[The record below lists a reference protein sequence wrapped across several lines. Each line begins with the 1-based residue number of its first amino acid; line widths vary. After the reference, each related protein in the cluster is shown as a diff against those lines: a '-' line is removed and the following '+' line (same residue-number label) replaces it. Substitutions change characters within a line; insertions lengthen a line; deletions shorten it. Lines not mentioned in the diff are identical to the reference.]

1 MNEKN
6 HSEIGK
12 ALNHVLRPM
21 LAAFV
26 QKNLAQ
32 HFGANNWWQRGVLEE
47 LYPEQKRFL
56 PASGTYEELTER
68 LDVGLSALLIDIH
81 WRDIFSLK
89 MPRNAFNWV
98 KELKSI
104 RNAWAHDSESFDD
117 ATTVRALDTMALI
130 SEQFDAET
138 TEQLRAM
145 WSAKLNRQPE
155 PAAVVNQREEIFTT
169 TSNLKSWRDVIAPHP
184 DVAQGRYKQAEFAAD
199 LAQVVR
205 GEGSSEYVN
214 PVEFFSRTYLTS
226 GLKNLLVE
234 TLRRLTSGDGEP
246 VIQLKTSFGGGKT
259 HSLLALY
266 HLFGGKIQAVQ
277 SSAVREIL
285 NAAQVEFLPKV
296 HTAVVVGT
304 WTNPLK
310 STLWGEIAARLARS
324 TGKPELYELI
334 RENEEKKISPG
345 VETLREI
352 FNAASPCLILI
363 DEVVAYGRKLQ
374 KGEIDG
380 GTFGNLMS
388 FIQELTEAAK
398 ASQNC
403 AVVVSIPESDAEI
416 GDGEFEQQLGRQVL
430 RQVEHYF
437 GRIEFV
443 WESAT
448 PVEGYEIVRRRLFK
462 TCNDNQAREETCS
475 AFFSMYINNT
485 NDFPNES
492 RQNNYREKL
501 LTCYPIHPKLF
512 DYLYDKWTSLE
523 GFQKTR
529 GVLRLMAKV
538 IHRLWSQNDQ
548 SALIMPGNVP
558 LNFAPVRAELAKYF
572 KGNWDSIINSEV
584 DGDESK
590 PYELDGNNP
599 RFGRLNAARKIS
611 RTIFI
616 GTAPGTRRN
625 EMSGIDESEIRLGTI
640 QPQDLN
646 SIAVFN
652 DALTKLKANLYYL
665 YSQNTRLWF
674 GVNPTLRKLV
684 DDKLEQFSDDD
695 IDYEIEQR
703 LSTWRKL
710 SWLAI
715 HICPKTSADIADEQN
730 ARLVILAPKYT
741 FDDRQQ
747 KNPALTFAE
756 NILNTRGTIPRK
768 YKNTLLFLAPDSDKL
783 TELKKTVREFKAWSE
798 VIDEADRLNLDRVQL
813 VDAESNRKST
823 EKNFAMKISQ
833 AYCQLF
839 APDNFGEADMTIL
852 KWFFA
857 EIDCTT
863 EDNISATAEKF
874 SNSEMLLKSL
884 GHEKLKNLLD
894 KFIWRERD
902 AVKLNQLWE
911 YFTTYYYMPRLTGK
925 SVLLETVRKGVAEK
939 TFALSDD
946 EDLTHE
952 LKFGDISLRE
962 ILPESFLVKSSVA
975 QKLLDEKNK
984 RDEPVES
991 SLKVPPDTVEPEP
1004 PIEQPAK
1011 SLSKYFSMDV
1021 ELDKTRLNKSFN
1033 ACIDE
1038 VASYLM
1044 HLPNVSVSIRLAVNI
1059 SAPEGIPEDL
1069 QEVISE
1075 NCHTLKI
1082 RNFYFEN

>member
-6 HSEIGK
+6 HSDIGK
-12 ALNHVLRPM
+12 AMNFILRPM
-21 LAAFV
+21 LSAFV
-26 QKNLAQ
+26 AQKLSQ
-32 HFGANNWWQRGVLEE
+32 HFGTENWWQRGVLDV
-47 LYPEQKRFL
+47 LYPDQKRFL
-56 PASGTYEELTER
+56 PTAGTYEELTDA
-68 LDVGLSALLIDIH
+68 LDMQLCILLIDIH
-81 WRDIFSLK
+81 WREIFSVGLS
-89 MPRNAFNWV
+89 RNYFHYI
-98 KELKSI
+98 KELKGI
-104 RNAWAHDSESFDD
+104 RNTWAHEPNSFDD

-145 WSAKLNRQPE
+145 WNAKLNRKTE
-155 PAAVVNQREEIFTT
+155 AVAVEVPREEIFTS
-169 TSNLKSWRDVIAPHP
+169 TSNLKSWRDVIEPHP
-184 DVAQGRYKQAEFAAD
+184 DVAKGRYKQAEFAAD

-205 GEGSSEYVN
+205 GEGSSEYLN

-285 NAAQVEFLPKV
+285 SAAQVEFLPKV
-296 HTAVVVGT
+296 NTAVIVGT

-310 STLWGEIAARLARS
+310 STLWGEMAAQLARS
-324 TGKPELYELI
+324 TSKPEIYELI
-334 RENEEKKISPG
+334 RENDEKKIAPG
-345 VETLREI
+345 VETLRKI

-374 KGEIDG
+374 QGEVDG
-380 GTFGNLMS
+380 GTFGNLLS

-398 ASQNC
+398 ASQNT
-403 AVVVSIPESDAEI
+403 AVVVSIPESDAEV
-416 GDGEFEQQLGRQVL
+416 GDELGRQVL
-430 RQVEHYF
+430 KQVEHYF

-475 AFFSMYINNT
+475 AFFSMYVNNT

-529 GVLRLMAKV
+529 GVLRLMANV
-538 IHRLWSQNDQ
+538 VHYLWSKNDP

-558 LNFAPVRAELAKYF
+558 LDFAPVRAELAKYF

-584 DGDESK
+584 DGEESK
-590 PYELDGNNP
+590 PYELDSNNQ
-599 RFGRLNAARKIS
+599 RFGRLNATRKIS
-611 RTIFI
+611 RTIFM
-616 GTAPGTRRN
+616 GTAPGNRRN
-625 EMSGIDESEIRLGTI
+625 EMSGIEENEIRLGTI
-640 QPQDLN
+640 QPQDVD

-695 IDYEIEQR
+695 IEYAIEQR
-703 LSTWRKL
+703 LRTWRKP
-710 SWLAI
+710 SWLAV
-715 HICPKTSADIADEQN
+715 HFCPKTSADVVDEQN
-730 ARLVILAPKYT
+730 ARLVILAPKYA
-741 FDDRQQ
+741 FNEKQSD
-747 KNPALTFAE
+747 NPALTFAE

-768 YKNTLLFLAPDSDKL
+768 YKNTLLFLAADSDKL
-783 TELKKTVREFKAWSE
+783 SVLKKNVREFKAWSE
-798 VIDEADRLNLDRVQL
+798 VIEEADRLNLDRVQL
-813 VDAESNRKST
+813 VDAESNRKSA
-823 EKNFAMKISQ
+823 EKNFIMKISQ

-839 APDNFGEADMTIL
+839 APDNFGEIDMTVL

-857 EIDCTT
+857 EIDCTA

-874 SNSEMLLKSL
+874 SSSEMLLKSL

-894 KFIWRERD
+894 KFIWCERD
-902 AVKLNQLWE
+902 AVNLKQLWE
-911 YFTTYYYMPRLTGK
+911 YFTTYYYMPRLTDK

-939 TFALSDD
+939 TFALSNDN
-946 EDLTHE
+946 DLTHE
-952 LKFGDISLRE
+952 LKFGDAFDKEVSMENFI
-962 ILPESFLVKSSVA
+962 VKSSVA
-975 QKLLDEKNK
+975 QKLLAEENK
-984 RDEPVES
+984 RDEFIES
-991 SLKVPPDTVEPEP
+991 SPKILPDTVEPEP
-1004 PIEQPAK
+1004 PIEQLPK
-1011 SLSKYFSMDV
+1011 LLSKHFSMDV

-1033 ACIDE
+1033 TYIDE
-1038 VASYLM
+1038 ITSYLM
-1044 HLPNVSVSIRLAVNI
+1044 HLPNISVSIRLAVNI

-1069 QEVISE
+1069 KEVISE
-1075 NCHTLKI
+1075 NCRTLKVK
-1082 RNFYFEN
+1082 NFYFES

>member
-6 HSEIGK
+6 HSDIGR

-26 QKNLAQ
+26 QKKLAR
-32 HFGANNWWQRGVLEE
+32 HFGTDSWWQRGVLDV

-56 PASGTYEELTER
+56 PAAGTYEELTDA
-68 LDVGLSALLIDIH
+68 LDMQLCILLIDIH
-81 WRDIFSLK
+81 WREIFSVGLS
-89 MPRNAFNWV
+89 RNYFHYV
-98 KELKSI
+98 KELKGI
-104 RNAWAHDSESFDD
+104 RNAWAHEPDSFDD
-117 ATTVRALDTMALI
+117 AATVRALDTMALI

-145 WSAKLNRQPE
+145 WNAKLNRQPE
-155 PAAVVNQREEIFTT
+155 PVEVVKPVQEPLLI
-169 TSNLKSWRDVIAPHP
+169 TSNLKSWRDVIEPHT

-296 HTAVVVGT
+296 HTAVIVGT

-310 STLWGEIAARLARS
+310 STLWGEIAEQLARS

-334 RENEEKKISPG
+334 RENDEKKTAPG

-374 KGEIDG
+374 QGEIDG
-380 GTFGNLMS
+380 GTFGNLLS

-398 ASQNC
+398 ASKNS
-403 AVVVSIPESDAEI
+403 AVVVSIPESDAEV
-416 GDGEFEQQLGRQVL
+416 GDELGRQVL
-430 RQVEHYF
+430 KQVEHYF

-475 AFFSMYINNT
+475 AFFSMYINNA

-501 LTCYPIHPKLF
+501 LACYPIHPKLF

-529 GVLRLMAKV
+529 GVLRLMANV
-538 IHRLWSQNDQ
+538 IHFLWSQNDQ

-572 KGNWDSIINSEV
+572 KGNWDAIINSEV

-611 RTIFI
+611 RTIFM
-616 GTAPGTRRN
+616 GTAPGSRRN
-625 EMSGIDESEIRLGTI
+625 EMSGIEESEIRLGTI
-640 QPQDLN
+640 QPQDLD

-695 IDYEIEQR
+695 IEYTIEQR
-703 LSTWRKL
+703 LRMWRKS
-710 SWLAI
+710 SWSAVLF
-715 HICPKTSADIADEQN
+715 CPKTSADVVDEQN
-730 ARLVILAPKYT
+730 ARLVILAPKYA
-741 FDDRQQ
+741 FNDRQPS
-747 KNPALTFAE
+747 NPALTFAE
-756 NILNTRGTIPRK
+756 NILNTRGTVPRK
-768 YKNTLLFLAPDSDKL
+768 HKNTLLFLAADSDKL
-783 TELKKTVREFKAWSE
+783 SVLKKTVREFKAWSE
-798 VIDEADRLNLDRVQL
+798 VIDEADQLNLDRVQL
-813 VDAESNRKST
+813 VDAKSNRESAK
-823 EKNFAMKISQ
+823 KDFAMKISQ

-839 APDNFGEADMTIL
+839 TPDNFGESDMTTL

-857 EIDCTT
+857 EIDCTN

-874 SNSEMLLKSL
+874 SSNEKLLQSL

-911 YFTTYYYMPRLTGK
+911 YFTTYYYMPRLTDK

-962 ILPESFLVKSSVA
+962 ISIESFIVKSFVA
-975 QKLLDEKNK
+975 QNLLDEKNK
-984 RDEPVES
+984 HDNSNKVSGKVSLESDEFNTSPVEHREET
-991 SLKVPPDTVEPEP
+991 K
-1004 PIEQPAK
+1004 QPAK
-1011 SLSKYFSMDV
+1011 HFSMDV
-1021 ELDKTRLNKSFN
+1021 ELDKTRLSKSFN
-1033 ACIDE
+1033 AYIDE

-1044 HLPNVSVSIRLAVNI
+1044 HLPNISVSIRLAINI

-1069 QEVISE
+1069 KEVISE
-1075 NCHTLKI
+1075 NCHTLKV

>member
-6 HSEIGK
+6 HSDIGR
-12 ALNHVLRPM
+12 AMSFVLRPM

-26 QKNLAQ
+26 QKNLAR
-32 HFGANNWWQRGVLEE
+32 HFGADNWWQRGVLEVLRDE
-47 LYPEQKRFL
+47 KKRNL
-56 PASGTYEELTER
+56 PTAGTYEELTDK
-68 LDVGLSALLIDIH
+68 LDIQLCLLLIEIH
-81 WRDIFSLK
+81 WREIFSLNA
-89 MPRNAFNWV
+89 PRDYFNWI
-98 KELKSI
+98 KELQSI
-104 RNAWAHDSESFDD
+104 RNRWAHEQSSFDD
-117 ATTVRALDTMALI
+117 STTIRALDTMAQI
-130 SEQFDAET
+130 SKSIDAET

-145 WSAKLNRQPE
+145 WNAKLNRQSKPAQVIKPVQE
-155 PAAVVNQREEIFTT
+155 PLSVK
-169 TSNLKSWRDVIAPHP
+169 SNLKSWRDVIEPHP
-184 DVAQGRYKQAEFAAD
+184 DVAHGRYKQAEFAAD

-214 PVEFFSRTYLTS
+214 PVEFFSRTYLTG

-234 TLRRLTSGDGEP
+234 ALRRLTSGDGEP

-266 HLFGGKIQAVQ
+266 HLFDGKIQAVQ

-285 NAAQVEFLPKV
+285 DAAQVEFLPKV
-296 HTAVVVGT
+296 HTAVIVGT
-304 WTNPLK
+304 WENPLK
-310 STLWGEIAARLARS
+310 KTLWGEIAAQLARS

-334 RENEEKKISPG
+334 RENDEKKISPG
-345 VETLREI
+345 VELLKQL
-352 FNAASPCLILI
+352 FDGAGACLILI
-363 DEVVAYGRKLQ
+363 DELVAYGRKLQ
-374 KGEIDG
+374 QGEVNG

-398 ASQNC
+398 ASKNC
-403 AVVVSIPESDAEI
+403 AVVVSIPESDAEV
-416 GDGEFEQQLGRQVL
+416 GGKLGRQVL
-430 RQVEHYF
+430 KQVEHYF

-462 TCNDNQAREETCS
+462 PCNDNQAREETCS
-475 AFFSMYINNT
+475 AFFSMYVNNT

-501 LTCYPIHPKLF
+501 LACYPIHPKLF
-512 DYLYDKWTSLE
+512 EYLYDKWTSLE
-523 GFQKTR
+523 NFQKTR
-529 GVLRLMAKV
+529 GVLRLMANV
-538 IHRLWSQNDQ
+538 IHCLWSQSDQ

-572 KGNWDSIINSEV
+572 KGNWDAIINSEV

-611 RTIFI
+611 RTIFM
-616 GTAPGTRRN
+616 GTAPGSRRN
-625 EMSGIDESEIRLGTI
+625 EMSGIDESEIRMGTI

-646 SIAVFN
+646 SVAVFN

-665 YSQNTRLWF
+665 YSKGNRFWF

-684 DDKLEQFSDDD
+684 DDKLEKFSDDD

-703 LSTWRKL
+703 LRTWRTP
-710 SWLAI
+710 SWSSV
-715 HICPKTSADIADEQN
+715 HFCPKTSADVVDEQN
-730 ARLVILAPKYT
+730 ARLVILAPKYA
-741 FDDRQQ
+741 FDERQPD
-747 KNPALTFAE
+747 NPALVFAE
-756 NILNTRGTIPRK
+756 TILNTRGTVPRK
-768 YKNTLLFLAPDSDKL
+768 YKNTLLFLAADSDKL
-783 TELKKTVREFKAWSE
+783 SVLKKTVREFKAWDE
-798 VIDEADRLNLDRVQL
+798 VIGEADQLNLDRVQL
-813 VDAESNRKST
+813 VDAKNNRESSK
-823 EKNFAMKISQ
+823 KIFAMKISQ

-839 APDNFGEADMTIL
+839 APYNFGEADMTVL

-863 EDNISATAEKF
+863 EDNISATTEKF
-874 SNSEMLLKSL
+874 SSSEMLLKSL
-884 GHEKLKNLLD
+884 GNEKLKNLLD

-911 YFTTYYYMPRLTGK
+911 YFTTYYYMPRLTDK

-946 EDLTHE
+946 EDFTHE

-962 ILPESFLVKSSVA
+962 ISTESFLVKSSVA
-975 QKLLDEKNK
+975 QEQ
-984 RDEPVES
+984 
-991 SLKVPPDTVEPEP
+991 LKIKPPDP
-1004 PIEQPAK
+1004 PKKENDDAGTDPPSPSIPPPLQ
-1011 SLSKYFSMDV
+1011 SLLSKHFSMDV

-1033 ACIDE
+1033 SYIDE
-1038 VASYLM
+1038 IASYLM
-1044 HLPNVSVSIRLAVNI
+1044 HLPDVSVSIRLAVNI
-1059 SAPEGIPEDL
+1059 SAPEGIPEDIK
-1069 QEVISE
+1069 EAISE
-1075 NCHTLKI
+1075 NCHSLKVS
-1082 RNFYFEN
+1082 NFYFEN

>member
-6 HSEIGK
+6 HSDIGR
-12 ALNHVLRPM
+12 AMNFVLRPM

-26 QKNLAQ
+26 AQNLKR
-32 HFGANNWWQRGVLEE
+32 HFGANWWRRGVLNE
-47 LYPEQKRFL
+47 LRDEQKKYL
-56 PASGTYEELTER
+56 SVYGDDIKLTDEL
-68 LDVGLSALLIDIH
+68 DIGNSLRMIEVH
-81 WRDIFSLK
+81 WHEIFSLK
-89 MPRNAFNWV
+89 LPREYFNYV
-98 KELKSI
+98 KELQSI
-104 RNAWAHDSESFDD
+104 RNAWAHKPESFDD
-117 ATTVRALDTMALI
+117 ATTIRALDTMAQI
-130 SEQFDAET
+130 SKSIDEET

-145 WSAKLNRQPE
+145 WSAKLNRQSE
-155 PAAVVNQREEIFTT
+155 PVEVVKPAQEPLPL
-169 TSNLKSWRDVIAPHP
+169 TSNLKSWRDVIEPHT
-184 DVAQGRYKQAEFAAD
+184 DVAHGRYKQAEFAAD

-214 PVEFFSRTYLTS
+214 PVEFFSRTYLTT

-234 TLRRLTSGDGEP
+234 TLRRLTSGNGEP

-277 SSAVREIL
+277 SSTVREIL

-296 HTAVVVGT
+296 HTAVIVGT

-310 STLWGEIAARLARS
+310 STLWGEIAAQLARS

-334 RENEEKKISPG
+334 RENDEKKTAPG

-374 KGEIDG
+374 KGEVDG
-380 GTFGNLMS
+380 GTFGNLLS

-403 AVVVSIPESDAEI
+403 AVVVSIPESDAEV
-416 GDGEFEQQLGRQVL
+416 GDDLGRQVL
-430 RQVEHYF
+430 KQVEHYF

-462 TCNDNQAREETCS
+462 ICNDNQAREETCS

-501 LTCYPIHPKLF
+501 LACYPIHPKLF

-529 GVLRLMAKV
+529 GVLRLMANV
-538 IHRLWSQNDQ
+538 IHCLWSQNDQ

-584 DGDESK
+584 DGEESK

-611 RTIFI
+611 RTIFM
-616 GTAPGTRRN
+616 GTAPGSRRN
-625 EMSGIDESEIRLGTI
+625 EMSGIEESEIRLGTI
-640 QPQDLN
+640 QPQDLD

-684 DDKLEQFSDDD
+684 DDKLEKFSDDD
-695 IDYEIEQR
+695 IEFAIEQR
-703 LSTWRKL
+703 LHTWRKS
-710 SWLAI
+710 SWSAI
-715 HICPKTSADIADEQN
+715 HCCPKTSADVVDEQN
-730 ARLVILAPKYT
+730 ARLVILAPKYA
-741 FDDRQQ
+741 FDDRQPD
-747 KNPALTFAE
+747 NPALAFAKT
-756 NILNTRGTIPRK
+756 ILNTRGTVPRK
-768 YKNTLLFLAPDSDKL
+768 YKNTLLFLAADSDKL
-783 TELKKTVREFKAWSE
+783 SVLKKIVREFKAWSE
-798 VIDEADRLNLDRVQL
+798 VINEADQLNLDRVQI
-813 VDAESNRKST
+813 VDAKSNCKSA

-833 AYCQLF
+833 TYCQLF
-839 APDNFGEADMTIL
+839 APDNFGEADMTVL

-863 EDNISATAEKF
+863 EDNISVAAEKF
-874 SNSEMLLKSL
+874 SSSEMLLKSL

-894 KFIWRERD
+894 KFIWRECD

-911 YFTTYYYMPRLTGK
+911 YFTTYYYMPRLTDK

-962 ILPESFLVKSSVA
+962 ISPESFLVKSSVA
-975 QKLLDEKNK
+975 QEQ
-984 RDEPVES
+984 
-991 SLKVPPDTVEPEP
+991 LKIKPPDP
-1004 PIEQPAK
+1004 PKKENGDVGTAPSSPSTLPPPQPLLPK
-1011 SLSKYFSMDV
+1011 HFSMDV

-1033 ACIDE
+1033 AYIDE

-1044 HLPNVSVSIRLAVNI
+1044 HLPNVSVSIRLAINI

-1069 QEVISE
+1069 KEVVSE
-1075 NCHTLKI
+1075 NCQTLKV

>member
-26 QKNLAQ
+26 QKKLAR
-32 HFGANNWWQRGVLEE
+32 HFGTDNWWQRGVLDV

-56 PASGTYEELTER
+56 PATGTYEELTDA
-68 LDVGLSALLIDIH
+68 LDMQLCILLIDIH
-81 WRDIFSLK
+81 WREIFSVGLS
-89 MPRNAFNWV
+89 RNYFHYV
-98 KELKSI
+98 KELKGI
-104 RNAWAHDSESFDD
+104 RNAWAHEPDSFDD
-117 ATTVRALDTMALI
+117 AATVRALDTMALI

-155 PAAVVNQREEIFTT
+155 PAAVVNKREEIFTAP
-169 TSNLKSWRDVIAPHP
+169 SNLKSWRDVIEPHT
-184 DVAQGRYKQAEFAAD
+184 DVAHGRYKQAEFAAD

-205 GEGSSEYVN
+205 GEGSPEYVN
-214 PVEFFSRTYLTS
+214 PVEFFSRTYLTG

-234 TLRRLTSGDGEP
+234 TLRRLTSGNGEP

-285 NAAQVEFLPKV
+285 NATQVEFLPKV
-296 HTAVVVGT
+296 HTAVIVGT

-310 STLWGEIAARLARS
+310 STLWGEIAAQLARS
-324 TGKPELYELI
+324 TSKPELYDLI
-334 RENEEKKISPG
+334 RENDEKKTAPG

-363 DEVVAYGRKLQ
+363 DEVVAYGRKLR
-374 KGEIDG
+374 KGEVDG
-380 GTFGNLMS
+380 GTFGNLLS

-398 ASQNC
+398 ASLNC
-403 AVVVSIPESDAEI
+403 AVVVSIPESDAEV
-416 GDGEFEQQLGRQVL
+416 GDDLGRQVL
-430 RQVEHYF
+430 KQVEHYF

-501 LTCYPIHPKLF
+501 LACYPIHPKLF

-529 GVLRLMAKV
+529 GVLRLMANV
-538 IHRLWSQNDQ
+538 IHCLWSQNDQ

-584 DGDESK
+584 DGEESK

-611 RTIFI
+611 RTIFM
-616 GTAPGTRRN
+616 GTAPGSRRN
-625 EMSGIDESEIRLGTI
+625 EMSGIDENEIRLGTI
-640 QPQDLN
+640 QPQDLD

-703 LSTWRKL
+703 LRTWRTP
-710 SWLAI
+710 SWSAV
-715 HICPKTSADIADEQN
+715 HFCPKTSADVVDEQN
-730 ARLVILAPKYT
+730 ARLVILAPKYV
-741 FDDRQQ
+741 FDDRQPD
-747 KNPALTFAE
+747 NPALAFAKT
-756 NILNTRGTIPRK
+756 ILNTRGTVPRK

-783 TELKKTVREFKAWSE
+783 SELKKTVREFKAWSE
-798 VIDEADRLNLDRVQL
+798 VIDEADQLNLDRVQL
-813 VDAESNRKST
+813 VDAKSNRKST

-839 APDNFGEADMTIL
+839 APYTFGETDMTVL

-863 EDNISATAEKF
+863 EDNISVTAEKF
-874 SNSEMLLKSL
+874 SSNEMLLKSL

-902 AVKLNQLWE
+902 TVNLNQLWE
-911 YFTTYYYMPRLTGK
+911 YFTTYYYMPRLTDK

-962 ILPESFLVKSSVA
+962 ISTESFLVKSSVA
-975 QKLLDEKNK
+975 QEQ
-984 RDEPVES
+984 
-991 SLKVPPDTVEPEP
+991 LKIKPPDP
-1004 PIEQPAK
+1004 PKKENGDAGTDPSSPSTLPPPQPLLPK
-1011 SLSKYFSMDV
+1011 HFSMDV

-1044 HLPNVSVSIRLAVNI
+1044 HLPNVSVSIRLAINI

-1069 QEVISE
+1069 KEVISE
-1075 NCHTLKI
+1075 NCHTLKV

>member
-6 HSEIGK
+6 HAVIGR
-12 ALNHVLRPM
+12 AMNFVLRPM

-26 QKNLAQ
+26 QKKLAR
-32 HFGANNWWQRGVLEE
+32 HFGTDSWWRLGVLDV

-56 PASGTYEELTER
+56 PQSGTYEELTDA
-68 LDVGLSALLIDIH
+68 LDMQLCILLIDIH
-81 WRDIFSLK
+81 WREIFSVGLS
-89 MPRNAFNWV
+89 RNYFHYV
-98 KELKSI
+98 KELKGI
-104 RNAWAHDSESFDD
+104 RNAWAHEPESFDD
-117 ATTVRALDTMALI
+117 AATARALDTMALI
-130 SEQFDAET
+130 SEQFDADT

-145 WSAKLNRQPE
+145 WKAKLNRQSE
-155 PAAVVNQREEIFTT
+155 PAAVVNQREEIFTVPG
-169 TSNLKSWRDVIAPHP
+169 NLKSWRDVIEPNP
-184 DVAQGRYKQAEFAAD
+184 DVAHGRYKQAEFAAD

-205 GEGSSEYVN
+205 GEGSPEYVN
-214 PVEFFSRTYLTS
+214 PVEFFSRTYLTG
-226 GLKNLLVE
+226 GLKTLLVE
-234 TLRRLTSGDGEP
+234 TLRRLTSGNGEP

-266 HLFGGKIQAVQ
+266 HLFSGKIRAEQ

-296 HTAVVVGT
+296 HTAIIVGT

-310 STLWGEIAARLARS
+310 STLWGEIGAQLARS

-334 RENEEKKISPG
+334 RENDEKKTAPG

-363 DEVVAYGRKLQ
+363 DEVVAYGRKLK
-374 KGEIDG
+374 KGEVDG
-380 GTFGNLMS
+380 GTFGNLLS
-388 FIQELTEAAK
+388 FIQELTESAK
-398 ASQNC
+398 ASSKT
-403 AVVVSIPESDAEI
+403 AVVVSIPESDAEV
-416 GDGEFEQQLGRQVL
+416 GDELGRQVL
-430 RQVEHYF
+430 KQVEHYF

-462 TCNDNQAREETCS
+462 DCKDTQAREETCS
-475 AFFSMYINNT
+475 AFFSMYVNNA

-501 LTCYPIHPKLF
+501 LACYPIHPKLF

-529 GVLRLMAKV
+529 GVLRLMANV
-538 IHRLWSQNDQ
+538 IHCLWSQNDQ

-558 LNFAPVRAELAKYF
+558 LDFAPVRTELAKYF
-572 KGNWDSIINSEV
+572 KGNWDAIINSEV
-584 DGDESK
+584 DGENSK

-599 RFGRLNAARKIS
+599 RFGRLCAARKIS
-611 RTIFI
+611 RTIFM
-616 GTAPGTRRN
+616 GTAPSSRAKDLR
-625 EMSGIDESEIRLGTI
+625 GIEENEIRLGTI
-640 QPQDLN
+640 QPQDLE
-646 SIAVFN
+646 SVAVFN

-684 DDKLEQFSDDD
+684 DDKREQFSDDD
-695 IDYEIEQR
+695 VDYEIEQR
-703 LSTWRKL
+703 LRTWRKTPN
-710 SWLAI
+710 LAV
-715 HICPKTSADIADEQN
+715 HLCPKTSADVADEQS
-730 ARLVILAPKYT
+730 ARLVILAPKYA
-741 FDDRQQ
+741 FDDKQAI
-747 KNPALTFAE
+747 NPALAFAE
-756 NILNTRGTIPRK
+756 TILNTRGTIPRK
-768 YKNTLLFLAPDSDKL
+768 YKNTLLFLAAESNKL
-783 TELKKTVREFKAWSE
+783 SVLRKVVREFKAWSE
-798 VIDEADRLNLDRVQL
+798 VISEADQLNLDRVQH
-813 VDAESNRKST
+813 VDAQSNLKSE
-823 EKNFAMKISQ
+823 EKNFDMKLSQ

-839 APDNFGEADMTIL
+839 APDNFGETNMTVL

-863 EDNISATAEKF
+863 ADNIAVGANKLASD
-874 SNSEMLLKSL
+874 EMLLHSL

-902 AVKLNQLWE
+902 AVQLSRLWE
-911 YFTTYYYMPRLTGK
+911 YFTTYYYMPRLTDR

-946 EDLTHE
+946 KEFHE
-952 LKFGDISLRE
+952 LRFGDISLRE
-962 ILPESFLVKSSVA
+962 ISTESFLVKSFIA
-975 QKLLDEKNK
+975 QKLLDKKSIPKELDKIQPN
-984 RDEPVES
+984 PVE
-991 SLKVPPDTVEPEP
+991 PDSTST
-1004 PIEQPAK
+1004 K
-1011 SLSKYFSMDV
+1011 STKSKKETKQLSKHFSMDV
-1021 ELDKTRLNKSFN
+1021 ELDKTRLSKSFN

-1044 HLPNVSVSIRLAVNI
+1044 HLPNVSVSIRLDIDI

-1069 QEVISE
+1069 KEVISE

-1082 RNFYFEN
+1082 KNFYFEN

>member
-6 HSEIGK
+6 HSDIGR
-12 ALNHVLRPM
+12 AMNFVLRPM
-21 LAAFV
+21 LAVFV

-117 ATTVRALDTMALI
+117 ATTIRALDTMALVCE
-130 SEQFDAET
+130 SFDAET

-145 WSAKLNRQPE
+145 WSSKLNRQPE
-155 PAAVVNQREEIFTT
+155 PVEVVKPVQEPLPLTG
-169 TSNLKSWRDVIAPHP
+169 NLKSWRDVIEPHP
-184 DVAQGRYKQAEFAAD
+184 DVAHGRYKQAEFAAD

-234 TLRRLTSGDGEP
+234 TLRRLTSGNGEP

-266 HLFGGKIQAVQ
+266 HLFSGKIQAVQ

-285 NAAQVEFLPKV
+285 NATQVEFLPKV
-296 HTAVVVGT
+296 HTAVIVGT

-310 STLWGEIAARLARS
+310 STLWGEIAAQLARS
-324 TGKPELYELI
+324 TSKPELYDLI
-334 RENEEKKISPG
+334 RENDEKKTAPG

-363 DEVVAYGRKLQ
+363 DEVVAYGRKLR
-374 KGEIDG
+374 KGEVDG
-380 GTFGNLMS
+380 GTFGNLLS

-398 ASQNC
+398 ASLNC
-403 AVVVSIPESDAEI
+403 AVVVSIPESDAEV
-416 GDGEFEQQLGRQVL
+416 GDYLGRQVL
-430 RQVEHYF
+430 KQVEHYF

-501 LTCYPIHPKLF
+501 LACYPIHPKLF

-529 GVLRLMAKV
+529 GVLRLMANV
-538 IHRLWSQNDQ
+538 IHCLWSQNDQ

-584 DGDESK
+584 DGEESK

-611 RTIFI
+611 RTIFM
-616 GTAPGTRRN
+616 GTAPGSRRN
-625 EMSGIDESEIRLGTI
+625 EMSGIDENEIRLGTI
-640 QPQDLN
+640 QPQDLD

-703 LSTWRKL
+703 LRTWRTP
-710 SWLAI
+710 SWSAV
-715 HICPKTSADIADEQN
+715 HFCPKTSADVVDEQN
-730 ARLVILAPKYT
+730 ARLVILAPKYV
-741 FDDRQQ
+741 FDDRQPD
-747 KNPALTFAE
+747 NPALAFAKT
-756 NILNTRGTIPRK
+756 ILNTRGTVPRK

-783 TELKKTVREFKAWSE
+783 SELKKTVREFKAWSE
-798 VIDEADRLNLDRVQL
+798 VIDEADQLNLDRVQL
-813 VDAESNRKST
+813 VDAKSNRKST

-839 APDNFGEADMTIL
+839 APHTFGETDMTVL

-863 EDNISATAEKF
+863 EDNISVTAEKF
-874 SNSEMLLKSL
+874 SSNEMLLKSL

-902 AVKLNQLWE
+902 TVNLNQLWE
-911 YFTTYYYMPRLTGK
+911 YFTTYYYMPRLTDK

-962 ILPESFLVKSSVA
+962 ISTESFLVKSSVA
-975 QKLLDEKNK
+975 QEQ
-984 RDEPVES
+984 
-991 SLKVPPDTVEPEP
+991 LKIKPPDP
-1004 PIEQPAK
+1004 PKKENGDAGTDPSSPSTLPPPQPLLPK
-1011 SLSKYFSMDV
+1011 HFSMDV

-1044 HLPNVSVSIRLAVNI
+1044 HLPNVSVSIRLAINI

-1069 QEVISE
+1069 KEVISE
-1075 NCHTLKI
+1075 NCHTLKV